1 MILSD
6 IRDFLREL
14 DDKFPSGDNGN
25 HAICLSEEGAGLQI
39 GVVTKDYRFPL
50 YFEEDDLVKDISII
64 KEEVFSAIQEVI
76 NQQEVLKSGI

>member
-14 DDKFPSGDNGN
+14 DNKFPSENNGN

-50 YFEEDDLVKDISII
+50 YFEEDDLVKDISVI
-64 KEEVFSAIQEVI
+64 KEEIFSVIQETI